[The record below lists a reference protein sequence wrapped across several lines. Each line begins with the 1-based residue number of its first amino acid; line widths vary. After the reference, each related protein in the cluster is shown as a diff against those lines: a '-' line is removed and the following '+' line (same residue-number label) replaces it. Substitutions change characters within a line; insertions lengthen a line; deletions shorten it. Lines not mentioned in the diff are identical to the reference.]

1 MRKKLFGMM
10 AALLASAGVAHAQQ
24 SLYNQNPGMVAPAQY
39 GGASMVDSSQAYP
52 GMSSR
57 SPTYA
62 GSTLLTQGADPA
74 APAQNPMTSA
84 PGCSACQGCT
94 PGCEA
99 AAQSWKVH
107 GWLGGDFL
115 MYFPMDQPLPAN
127 LVTTGPAGTGT
138 QLIGTSIGY
147 PLMLGFRIDTGLWL
161 DSDEKRGTQAMSNI
175 LFRSYTTVTAP
186 GGSFINPLG
195 PFPVGPTFL
204 VGPGGFFF
212 QTWSQFSDNDANSL
226 YRLVNGENTKVY
238 LLYGPKFVN
247 LEEDINMS
255 YNAAGFVFND
265 DFHTRNLFFG
275 GNLGV
280 LVKEKFGAFT
290 ADLEAKCA
298 IGWNYNN
305 TIIFGSND
313 IGGISGATFFTGR
326 SNVGYYETNSFGV
339 IPEIN
344 GNIAYQL
351 TEKIQIRAGYNFL
364 LWTDVVRPGNQMAPI
379 TAPVPGVT
387 VGVSP
392 QALSTFIIHGVNFGA
407 TWKY

>member
-1 MRKKLFGMM
+1 MM
-10 AALLASAGVAHAQQ
+10 AALLASAGAAQAQ
-24 SLYNQNPGMVAPAQY
+24 MPSDNSSSSALLPAQY
-39 GGASMVDSSQAYP
+39 GAFDSPLLYP
-52 GMSSR
+52 GTAPMPPAYVAMQPQVPANSDVT
-57 SPTYA
+57 PV
-62 GSTLLTQGADPA
+62 ADPY
-74 APAQNPMTSA
+74 APAQSPAQSPITGA
-84 PGCSACQGCT
+84 PGCGACQGCS

-127 LVTTGPAGTGT
+127 MVTSGPAGTGT
-138 QLIGTSIGY
+138 QLIGTSTGY
-147 PLMLGFRIDTGLWL
+147 PFMLGFRIDTGLWL

-175 LFRSYTTVTAP
+175 LFRSYTTTTIPAGFV
-186 GGSFINPLG
+186 NPLG
-195 PFPVGPTFL
+195 AFPGATFAI
-204 VGPGGFFF
+204 GAGGFFF

-226 YRLVNGENTKVY
+226 YRLINSENTKVY
-238 LLYGPKFVN
+238 LIYGPKFVN

-255 YNAAGFVFND
+255 YNAAGPFVFFD

-280 LVKEKFGAFT
+280 WVKENIGPFT
-290 ADLEAKCA
+290 ADLQALCA

-305 TIIFGSND
+305 TIIAGSTNPLV
-313 IGGISGATFFTGR
+313 GTTLFTSR

-344 GNIAYQL
+344 GNLSYQL
-351 TEKIQIRAGYNFL
+351 TERIQIRAGYSFL
-364 LWTDVVRPGNQMAPI
+364 LWTDVLRPGNQIAPL
-379 TAPVPGVT
+379 TAPAPGL
-387 VGVSP
+387 VGSSP
-392 QALSTFIIHGVNFGA
+392 QALSTFIIHGMNFGA